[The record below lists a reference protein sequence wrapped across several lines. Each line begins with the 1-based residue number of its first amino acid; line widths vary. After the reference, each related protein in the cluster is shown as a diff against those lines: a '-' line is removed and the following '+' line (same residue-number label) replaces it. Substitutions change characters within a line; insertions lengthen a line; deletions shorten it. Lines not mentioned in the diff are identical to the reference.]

1 MAGRIQKENSD
12 SMWHEFQLLPLEWLH
27 SGLENKKAW
36 LTYDFNLPSHV
47 CADAVPSA
55 LNNALHIPLLVRSHS
70 ARLNPV
76 IIPSTWSASCKLENH
91 ESQWHNSVFARG
103 LKTRG
108 ADGVSP
114 HPSPNA
120 QEHWYLRTGEDE
132 CLSSSREQIHPS
144 STFLF
149 CLGLQWIG
157 WCLPILERVIL
168 TQSTHSN
175 AISSRNSLT
184 DTPRNNVL
192 WAMWASPLAQ

>member
-1 MAGRIQKENSD
+1 MFFFFQSYNWYANKGEGIRQFSRETEPTRCVCVTGNLL
-12 SMWHEFQLLPLEWLH
+12 WELAHANGNQEFP
-27 SGLENKKAW
+27 
-36 LTYDFNLPSHV
+36 
-47 CADAVPSA
+47 
-55 LNNALHIPLLVRSHS
+55 
-70 ARLNPV
+70 
-76 IIPSTWSASCKLENH
+76 WSASCKLENH
-91 ESQWHNSVFARG
+91 ESQWYNSVFARG
-103 LKTRG
+103 LKIWR

-120 QEHWYLRTGEDE
+120 QEHWYLRTGDG

-157 WCLPILERVIL
+157 WYLPILERVL
-168 TQSTHSN
+168 FTQSTHSN
-175 AISSRNSLT
+175 AISSRNTLT